1 MNAAFHRAWERR
13 IHAAAKISVLGPILR
28 ALSVSNMAGR
38 DKIRFA
44 FGLAL
49 LSGFAALTHELLWT
63 RRLIDLLGASPESTG
78 RVFGFFFLGLALG
91 SAIAARRINRVKRPW
106 RALALAETGIAVF
119 ALPMLFL
126 PRWSDWIWPAL
137 GMEHLTHWP
146 GMLVKTI
153 VSGVSILPP
162 AICMGLVL
170 PFLSHGLL
178 RSTHRLDT
186 DGVRLYAVNT
196 LGGALGLLAAVL
208 CLLPSFGAVISMACA
223 MALNL
228 VVAAGAFVLD
238 GRFATTFAAEDQPR
252 QTSAQNPKP
261 FPRVL
266 LAVAFFSATGILAA
280 EVVANQMFMLV
291 ATLSFYAPAVILFA
305 VISSL
310 AAGAFLAPGLRR
322 RAIGISPASLIAAVM
337 GIAAL
342 LLAAGPLLFMAI
354 VKRVDMLEM
363 NGSLGE
369 FITKLAL
376 LAFVSLGPG
385 FVAAGLVFPLT
396 ISWLAEDGGD
406 EDGKQLGWLLAANG
420 LGGLVGAEAAYR
432 ILLPLFDIH
441 AALGVVAV
449 AYALAGLALSLFNR
463 RPVSWI
469 ASHAGIAA
477 TVALVLILGL
487 RPLPLISKRFG
498 IKLLDHHSGREGSV
512 AVVVEND
519 GVGRCMVVDNQYVLG
534 GSSMRMFEEQQ
545 ANLPLLLHPAPAD
558 VAFIGLAT
566 GITPGAALLHSNL
579 NSITVVE
586 LSPLVVRA
594 AEKFFGEFNHNI
606 TQSKRATV
614 VVDDGRT
621 AMASAPARFDMVIG
635 DLFLPWAPGEARLYS
650 VEHFRDVRRS
660 LRPGGLFCQWLAMY
674 QFTPP
679 QFEIVADTFQKV
691 FPRTY
696 LFCNTLDTQRPMVAL
711 VGFQDDQPL
720 NWLNIAERCAEMQK
734 NESLNRNPWLRD
746 SAAVARLYL
755 GEWKPPTSDGPVAIN
770 TLGNLLIELDAG
782 RTWLTVGPQTRYFYG
797 RRWLHFC
804 HQRHAEMAAGSLP
817 MNSPVTL
824 SSLEGADDLM
834 RQVYQ
839 MQSGNQAR

>member
-1 MNAAFHRAWERR
+1 MW
-13 IHAAAKISVLGPILR
+13 ILR
-28 ALSVSNMAGR
+28 TLSASEMTGH
-38 DKIRFA
+38 DKIRLA
-44 FGLAL
+44 SGLAL
-49 LSGFAALTHELLWT
+49 ASGFAALTHELLWT
-63 RRLIDLLGASPESTG
+63 RRLIDLLGASTESTS

-91 SAIAARRINRVKRPW
+91 SAVAARCINRLERPW
-106 RALALAETGIAVF
+106 RAVAVAETGIAVF

-137 GMEHLTHWP
+137 GMEHLAHWP

-153 VSGVSILPP
+153 VSAVSILPP
-162 AICMGLVL
+162 AVCMGLVL

-178 RSTHRLDT
+178 RWTHRLDT

-196 LGGALGLLAAVL
+196 LGGALGLLAAVV
-208 CLLPSFGAVISMACA
+208 CLLPSFGAVNSMACA

-228 VVAAGAFVLD
+228 IVAAGALVLD
-238 GRFATTFAAEDQPR
+238 GQFATTFPAEDQSR
-252 QTSAQNPKP
+252 RASAQNGKP

-266 LAVAFFSATGILAA
+266 LLVAFFSGTGILAA

-310 AAGAFLAPGLRR
+310 AAGAFLAPRLRR
-322 RAIGISPASLIAAVM
+322 RAIGIPPASLIAEVM
-337 GIAAL
+337 GVAAL
-342 LLAAGPLLFMAI
+342 ALAAGPLIFIGI
-354 VKRVDMLEM
+354 VKHVDMLEM
-363 NGSLGE
+363 NGSVGE
-369 FITKLAL
+369 FIIKLAL

-385 FVAAGLVFPLT
+385 FVLAGLVFPLT
-396 ISWLAEDGGD
+396 ISWLAEAGEDN
-406 EDGKQLGWLLAANG
+406 DGKQLGWLLAFNG
-420 LGGLVGAEAAYR
+420 LGGLVGAETAYR
-432 ILLPLFDIH
+432 ILLPLLDIH
-441 AALGVVAV
+441 IALGVVA
-449 AYALAGLALSLFNR
+449 AGYAVAGLALSLFNR
-463 RPVSWI
+463 RRVSWI
-469 ASHAGIAA
+469 SSHAAVVAA
-477 TVALVLILGL
+477 VALVLTLGL
-487 RPLPLISKRFG
+487 RPLPLVSKRFG

-512 AVVVEND
+512 AVVMEND
-519 GVGRCMVVDNQYVLG
+519 GIGRCMVVDNQYVLG

-579 NSITVVE
+579 NSITIVE

-594 AEKFFGEFNHNI
+594 ADKFFSEFNHSI

-614 VVDDGRT
+614 VIDDGRT
-621 AMASAPARFDMVIG
+621 VMASAPGRFDMVIG

-650 VEHFRDVRRS
+650 VEHFRDVRRA
-660 LRPGGLFCQWLAMY
+660 LRPGGVFCQWLAMY
-674 QFTPP
+674 QFTPR

-711 VGFQDDQPL
+711 IGFQDDRPL
-720 NWLNIAERCAEMQK
+720 NWQTIAERCVEAQK

-746 SAAVARLYL
+746 CASVARLYL
-755 GEWKPPTSDGPVAIN
+755 GEWKPPVSDNPVAIN

-782 RTWLTVGPQTRYFYG
+782 RTWLTAGPQTRYLYG
-797 RRWLHFC
+797 RRWLQFC
-804 HQRHAEMAAGSLP
+804 HERHTAMAADGLP

-824 SSLEGADDLM
+824 SSLEGADNLM

-839 MQSGNQAR
+839 MQTGSQR

>member
-1 MNAAFHRAWERR
+1 MWILPA
-13 IHAAAKISVLGPILR
+13 IS
-28 ALSVSNMAGR
+28 ASDMTGR
-38 DKIRFA
+38 DKIRIA

-49 LSGFAALTHELLWT
+49 VSGFAALTHELLWT
-63 RRLIDLLGASPESTG
+63 RRLIDLLGASTESTS
-78 RVFGFFFLGLALG
+78 RVIGFFFLGLALG
-91 SAIAARRINRVKRPW
+91 SAVAARWINRLKRPW
-106 RALALAETGIAVF
+106 RAVALAETGVALF

-137 GMEHLTHWP
+137 GMEHLAHWP

-153 VSGVSILPP
+153 VSAVNILPP
-162 AICMGLVL
+162 TICMGLVL

-178 RSTHRLDT
+178 RWTHRLDT

-196 LGGALGLLAAVL
+196 LGGALGLLAAVV
-208 CLLPSFGAVISMACA
+208 CLMPLFGAVISMACA

-228 VVAAGAFVLD
+228 VVAAGAVVLD
-238 GRFATTFAAEDQPR
+238 GQFATTPPAEDQPPHA
-252 QTSAQNPKP
+252 SAQNAKP

-266 LAVAFFSATGILAA
+266 LLVAFFSGTGILAA
-280 EVVANQMFMLV
+280 EVVANQMLRLV

-310 AAGAFLAPGLRR
+310 AVGAFLAPRLRQ
-322 RAIGISPASLIAAVM
+322 RAIGIPLASLIAGVM
-337 GIAAL
+337 GVAAL
-342 LLAAGPLLFMAI
+342 ALAAGPLLFMGI
-354 VKRVDMLEM
+354 VKHVDMLEM
-363 NGSLGE
+363 NGSVSE
-369 FITKLAL
+369 FIIKLAL

-385 FVAAGLVFPLT
+385 FVLAGLVLPLT
-396 ISWLAEDGGD
+396 ISWLAETGD
-406 EDGKQLGWLLAANG
+406 DNEGKQLGWLLAFNG
-420 LGGLVGAEAAYR
+420 LGGLVGAETAYQ

-441 AALGVVAV
+441 TALGVVAIG
-449 AYALAGLALSLFNR
+449 YAVAGLALSLFDR
-463 RPVSWI
+463 RRVSWI
-469 ASHAGIAA
+469 ASHAAVAA
-477 TVALVLILGL
+477 AVALVLILGL
-487 RPLPLISKRFG
+487 RPLPLVSKRFG

-512 AVVVEND
+512 AVVMEND
-519 GVGRCMVVDNQYVLG
+519 RVGRCMVVDNQYVLG

-566 GITPGAALLHSNL
+566 GITPGAALQHSNL
-579 NSITVVE
+579 NSVTVVE

-594 AEKFFGEFNHNI
+594 ADQFFSEFNHSI

-614 VVDDGRT
+614 IVDDGRT
-621 AMASAPARFDMVIG
+621 VMASAPGRFDMVIG

-674 QFTPP
+674 QFTPR

-711 VGFQDDQPL
+711 VGFQDNQPL
-720 NWLNIAERCAEMQK
+720 NWQTITERCAETQK
-734 NESLNRNPWLRD
+734 NESLSRNPWLRD
-746 SAAVARLYL
+746 SASVARLYL
-755 GEWKPPTSDGPVAIN
+755 GEWKPASEKPVAIN

-782 RTWLTVGPQTRYFYG
+782 RIWLTVGPRTRYLYG
-797 RRWLHFC
+797 RRWLQFC
-804 HQRHAEMAAGSLP
+804 HQRRAEMAADGLP
-817 MNSPVTL
+817 MNSPLTA
-824 SSLEGADDLM
+824 SSLEGADNLM

-839 MQSGNQAR
+839 MQTGNQAR